1 MQLDLWYV
9 ILNGAVE
16 FSFPDGRMETLCMG
30 NSFGISPSLDKQY
43 MNGEVR
49 TKGDD
54 CQVKKA
60 LMTRSSILF
69 LFKLEKQIITKT
81 QIAFADFV
89 VFSAGTCVTFI
100 QTAWFLYCPHYF
112 LSLYREE
119 QTDEGLCEPYAV
131 MINSLEGRPAS
142 NIAADLL

>member
-1 MQLDLWYV
+1 MILCVCCLQLDLWYV

-16 FSFPDGRMETLCMG
+16 ISHPDGRVETLCMG

-60 LMTRSSILF
+60 N
-69 LFKLEKQIITKT
+69 KDEKENTHT
-81 QIAFADFV
+81 
-89 VFSAGTCVTFI
+89 
-100 QTAWFLYCPHYF
+100 P
-112 LSLYREE
+112 
-119 QTDEGLCEPYAV
+119 
-131 MINSLEGRPAS
+131 
-142 NIAADLL
+142 